1 MTQITTENIRPFVR
15 CVGIGRAL
23 RQPTPYRAYDH
34 RFIGIMSGT
43 GELILGEEQFSTVPG
58 DAFIIPPGAEYRV
71 LSGKDQRIIVVN
83 FDWTRLRADIADTV
97 PSVSS
102 TLFCED
108 KIIAPADF
116 SALYGPHPS
125 GIRLS
130 FPESTQE
137 LFHRLY
143 AAYRAEEAE
152 TEWKQLQR
160 SALMLCILTCGV
172 RRSDDA
178 HERGAAELL
187 YAYILSNYDRPL
199 SVADAAE
206 HFHYSTS
213 HIAKMLRRRYSMSF
227 KQIVIDCRL
236 KRALWLLQNTALSC
250 EEIAV
255 QVGFYNGQHL
265 SRAFRA
271 KYGTTPGKYR

>member
-15 CVGIGRAL
+15 CVGIGQYL

-34 RFIGIMSGT
+34 RFIGILSGT
-43 GELILGEEQFSTVPG
+43 GELTLGGEHIATVPG

-71 LSGKDQRIIVVN
+71 LSEKDQRIIVVN
-83 FDWTRLRADIADTV
+83 FDWTPECSAISATV
-97 PSVSS
+97 PSVNSA
-102 TLFCED
+102 LFCEEN
-108 KIIAPADF
+108 IIAPADF
-116 SALYGPHPS
+116 STLFGTAKNV
-125 GIRLS
+125 RLV
-130 FPESTQE
+130 FPESTQD
-137 LFHRLY
+137 LFQRLY
-143 AAYRAEEAE
+143 AAYMAEDED
-152 TEWKQLQR
+152 TEWKQLQL

-172 RRSDDA
+172 RHSDAAA

-213 HIAKMLRRRYSMSF
+213 HVSKMLRRRYSMSF

-236 KRALWLLQNTALSC
+236 KRALWLLENTALSC